1 MSLRSAPSSSTQ
13 SNDPTRLMLA
23 YLCISTEKAA
33 SLETKVEILD
43 RFGLSASEIATVC
56 GASVQ
61 SVSNARYFLKKH
73 GVKSKKTK

>member
-1 MSLRSAPSSSTQ
+1 MNPRRAPVSSSQ
-13 SNDPTRLMLA
+13 SPDPTRLMLA

-56 GASVQ
+56 GASAQ

-73 GVKSKKTK
+73 GAKNKKTK